1 MTTYTLTFKP
11 HSTIGGKSGGW
22 YWKDTGIFV
31 TEEQASPLFP
41 TAHLAVKAVFDKDL
55 EDYGINTFNAVV
67 PVVDLLAVD
76 TTPFIVLV
84 K

>member
-1 MTTYTLTFKP
+1 MTTYTLKFKA

-22 YWKDTGIFV
+22 YWQDNS
-31 TEEQASPLFP
+31 TEEQVGPLFS
-41 TAHLAVKAVFDKDL
+41 TADLAVKAVFDKDL